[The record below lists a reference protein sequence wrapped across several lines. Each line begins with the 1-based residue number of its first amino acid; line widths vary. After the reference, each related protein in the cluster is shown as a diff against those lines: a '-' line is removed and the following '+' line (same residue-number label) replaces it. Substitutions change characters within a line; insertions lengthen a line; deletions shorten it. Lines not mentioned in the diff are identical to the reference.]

1 MGRRAPSLA
10 EEPIDAKKGEV
21 DLDKGL
27 RAAFEDYESDPV
39 VVPHRE
45 TVDKF
50 QAVRFVPGSGDGVS
64 KATKVHSSR
73 RRHRAID
80 SDSGF
85 LQITQFSE
93 PGKIPAVI
101 TNSPERAKPL
111 EPGG

>member
-1 MGRRAPSLA
+1 MGRRTPSLA

-27 RAAFEDYESDPV
+27 RATFEDYESDPI

-45 TVDKF
+45 TIDKF
-50 QAVRFVPGSGDGVS
+50 QAVRFVPGSGNGVS
-64 KATKVHSSR
+64 KTMEVHSSR

-85 LQITQFSE
+85 LQTTQFSE
-93 PGKIPAVI
+93 PGKVQAVI
-101 TNSPERAKPL
+101 TISPEHARPL
-111 EPGG
+111 EQGV